1 MINYKMKKSN
11 IFILILLGLLSACSV
26 TQNIS
31 NNFMENDLNAIHP
44 SFKIY
49 HSNEFLSTI
58 HYEFSSRELLYTR
71 ESKNSLFQS

>member
-1 MINYKMKKSN
+1 MINFQMKKLN
-11 IFILILLGLLSACSV
+11 ILILLIIGLISACSV

-49 HSNEFLSTI
+49 LNPKLTLSIVFLKKTI
-58 HYEFSSRELLYTR
+58 KHQLIRVQL
-71 ESKNSLFQS
+71 